1 MKNKAKIL
9 KFLSALLSM
18 VIAAS
23 LFIIPISAVDKET
36 PLKELAKLP
45 EIKEENPY
53 FTEYNIDSDAEADYS
68 ITPYKISSKF
78 YDGKRVNSGRNVVTN
93 PKGKTR
99 TLESNEYAMQTNA
112 AVLWYARDDV
122 SFMYRKYPISQD
134 KNDSITF
141 SATIDVDSISGKG
154 GANVTGAASVGLLL
168 RSTLDENS
176 SFFWL
181 NVRSKNEVHV
191 IYRTENGAMAIEK
204 KLWKEC
210 KSGKVK
216 LSIKKE
222 ATKVYFGYQR
232 IGTDREMVWSN
243 SPIVIKAADA
253 TAPWYCGVGAH
264 SSDPN
269 NPIYFEFSDFT
280 AEGTAGRSGAAWND
294 DEGNLNGHGGSSV
307 DPDDPDNPDGGDGN
321 WRQDP
326 DTSNITAD
334 TLLMETFTDKDL
346 FNKPTTATNPMWD
359 ISLADQAK
367 FETVDKNIAWLNSY
381 ETEPGYIGNSD
392 WTDYTA
398 SWDFKY
404 KAGNTPNFDSAQY
417 SNTVSF
423 FARHKMIPMYGHLS
437 AFVSIRPYS
446 IPKKDGNNPVY
457 DENGDVVIA
466 SCATRIS
473 LKFEQNNKTQNLGDL
488 GWEAAVQTIPN
499 VDISQDDTWHNIQL
513 RCFDNVFTVYLDGQ
527 EIIKYKYETDGTQR
541 KSVPTG
547 NIGVAVGDGEVYFD
561 NIIVTKLE
569 DPFGGDYDNMLQG
582 SYDRTTPK
590 YIQEWQAKGLPV
602 Y

>member
-1 MKNKAKIL
+1 MKNKAKIFKL
-9 KFLSALLSM
+9 LSALLSV

-23 LFIIPISAVDKET
+23 LFIIPTSAVDKET
-36 PLKELAKLP
+36 PLEELAKLP

-53 FTEYNIDSDAEADYS
+53 FTEYDIDSDAEADYS

-122 SFMYRKYPISQD
+122 SFMYRKYPVSQD

-154 GANVTGAASVGLLL
+154 GANITGAASVGLLL
-168 RSTLDENS
+168 RSTLDEDS

-181 NVRSKNEVHV
+181 NVRAKNEVHV
-191 IYRTENGAMAIEK
+191 IYRTDKGAMAVEK
-204 KLWKEC
+204 KLYKEC
-210 KSGKVK
+210 RSGKVK
-216 LSIKKE
+216 LSIRKE

-232 IGTDREMVWSN
+232 IGQDREMVWS
-243 SPIVIKAADA
+243 SAPIVVKATDA

-280 AEGTAGRSGAAWND
+280 AEGKAGRSGAAWND
-294 DEGNLNGHGGSSV
+294 DEGTLNGHGGSSG
-307 DPDDPDNPDGGDGN
+307 DDDNPSDDDGY
-321 WRQDP
+321 RQDP
-326 DTSNITAD
+326 DTSNITSD

-359 ISLADQAK
+359 ISLSDKAN
-367 FETVDKNIAWLNSY
+367 FETVDKNTAWLNAF

-392 WTDYTA
+392 WTDYNV

-404 KAGNTPNFDSAQY
+404 KPGNSPNFDSATY
-417 SNTVSF
+417 ANTIAL

-446 IPKKDGNNPVY
+446 IPKKDGNNPVF
-457 DENGDVVIA
+457 DENGNVVIA
-466 SCATRIS
+466 SASTRIS
-473 LKFEQNNKTQNLGDL
+473 LKFEQNNKTQNAGNLGF
-488 GWEAAVQTIPN
+488 EAAVQTIPN
-499 VDISQDDTWHNIQL
+499 IDISQDNSWHNVQL
-513 RCFDNVFTVYLDGQ
+513 RCFDNVFTVYFDGQ
-527 EIIKYKYETDGTQR
+527 EIIRYKYETDGTSR

-547 NIGVAVGDGEVYFD
+547 NIGVGVGDGEVYFD
-561 NIIVTKLE
+561 NIIVTKLD

-582 SYDRTTPK
+582 SYDRETPK